1 MTSALSLI
9 ARVGSFTCVL
19 LHLQAIGSS
28 HSLPPTCWSFFCLDY
43 RPQRSCGKVMISQAS
58 VQTPPRQTPPWED
71 TPEDRHP
78 PPGRHPRRQTP
89 PTRHT
94 PLPGQTPPWAVH
106 VGYIPPAASAADS
119 THLTGMHSCL
129 YFLNFF
135 ILMVNERCSD

>member
-28 HSLPPTCWSFFCLDY
+28 HSLLPTCWSFFCLYY

-94 PLPGQTPPWAVH
+94 PLPGQTPPL
-106 VGYIPPAASAADS
+106 GSACWIHTPGGQCSGQYTSYWNAFFFVFFKFF
-119 THLTGMHSCL
+119 
-129 YFLNFF
+129 YFNGK
-135 ILMVNERCSD
+135 